1 MSEKVKYR
9 DRQSICGAADDFRD
23 SVELRSHH
31 IPPIDVIYIA
41 EVILKLDVIPILNLF
56 ADQKMDA
63 ALLPDLSGFYIDEDA
78 YMSWERGTRWLE
90 QRLRFSFAH
99 EVGHYVLHRE
109 EIAANRFRTME
120 EFKRWAA
127 APSHYANAE
136 YQANEFAGRF
146 LVPVEILTR
155 EYDHHRE
162 ALASG
167 MPHWREV
174 EGMRQFIARK
184 ISPRFGVNHQVIEV
198 RLDREGIWP
207 AE

>member
-9 DRQSICGAADDFRD
+9 DRQSVCRAADDFRD
-23 SVELRSHH
+23 SVELRGHH
-31 IPPIDVIYIA
+31 VPPIDVIYIA
-41 EVILKLDVIPILNLF
+41 EVILKLDVIPIPDLF
-56 ADQKMDA
+56 ADQKLDA

-78 YMSWERGTRWLE
+78 YMSWERGTRWIE

-99 EVGHYVLHRE
+99 ELGHYVLHRE
-109 EIAANRFRTME
+109 EIAANRFHTME

-127 APSHYANAE
+127 APSNYGNAE

-146 LVPVEILTR
+146 LVPVEVLMR
-155 EYDHHRE
+155 EYDQHR
-162 ALASG
+162 AGFASTE
-167 MPHWREV
+167 PRWREI
-174 EGMRQFIARK
+174 EGMRQFIAKK